1 MVKTEIAHTVNR
13 TLAELSM
20 GNLVGSK
27 TPSELSDVAS
37 RLTEIEVLYAVASKP
52 LSAQDLVDRLET
64 TFGLETDIVS
74 IGVVLAGLVDSG
86 FIRRFS
92 SSGYPNPSSRESF
105 SIAPTGITKLSRW
118 IESLS
123 EITLTMQLG
132 LHQRIAIAEE

>member
-1 MVKTEIAHTVNR
+1 MVKTEIIHTGND

-20 GNLVGSK
+20 GNFVGTKS
-27 TPSELSDVAS
+27 PSDLGDVAS

-52 LSAQDLVDRLET
+52 LSAQDLVGRLET
-64 TFGLETDIVS
+64 TFGLETDIAS
-74 IGVVLAGLVDSG
+74 IGEVLSGLVDLG
-86 FIRRFS
+86 LIRRFS
-92 SSGYPNPSSRESF
+92 NSSYPNPSSRESF
-105 SIAPTGITKLSRW
+105 SITPTGITKLSRW